1 MCEAGPEQEAGL
13 TMTDKGTPANPAA
26 DASDDA
32 GQAAEQAP
40 EASQDSNQETPDLDD
55 VKQKF
60 RAALDRK
67 HAAHNDHQ
75 SAGGRGG
82 DKISGAHGP
91 AGGRRSFRRKSG

>member
-1 MCEAGPEQEAGL
+1 
-13 TMTDKGTPANPAA
+13 MTDKAA
-26 DASDDA
+26 PTSPDAEASDA
-32 GQAAEQAP
+32 VGQAADQVP
-40 EASQDSNQETPDLDD
+40 ETPQESSQPPSDIDD

-67 HAAHNDHQ
+67 RAAQNDHQ

>member
-1 MCEAGPEQEAGL
+1 
-13 TMTDKGTPANPAA
+13 MTDKGAPTSPGAE
-26 DASDDA
+26 ASDAA
-32 GQAAEQAP
+32 GQAVDEAP
-40 EASQDSNQETPDLDD
+40 VETQDTNQPASDIDD

-67 HAAHNDHQ
+67 RAAQNDHQ
-75 SAGGRGG
+75 SAGGHGG

>member
-1 MCEAGPEQEAGL
+1 
-13 TMTDKGTPANPAA
+13 MTDKSTPATPAA

-32 GQAAEQAP
+32 GQAADQAVQESSQEVAPDP
-40 EASQDSNQETPDLDD
+40 EAL
-55 VKQKF
+55 KQKF
-60 RAALDRK
+60 RDALDRK
-67 HAAHNDHQ
+67 NAAHHGGQ

>member
-1 MCEAGPEQEAGL
+1 
-13 TMTDKGTPANPAA
+13 MTDKAA
-26 DASDDA
+26 PTSPDAEASDA
-32 GQAAEQAP
+32 VGQAADH
-40 EASQDSNQETPDLDD
+40 ASETPQEGSQPTSDIDD

-67 HAAHNDHQ
+67 RAAQNDHQ
-75 SAGGRGG
+75 SAGGHGG

>member
-1 MCEAGPEQEAGL
+1 
-13 TMTDKGTPANPAA
+13 MTDKGAPPSPGAE
-26 DASDDA
+26 ASDAA
-32 GQAAEQAP
+32 GQAVDEAP
-40 EASQDSNQETPDLDD
+40 VEPRETSQPTSDIDD

-67 HAAHNDHQ
+67 RAAQNEHQ
-75 SAGGRGG
+75 SGGGRGG